1 MSSIARTF
9 GHTNRDHCAAD
20 AENVSPGA
28 ANTKPAA
35 DETGTRS
42 GRSSRAAQG
51 GFIEGLKHLSRA
63 SVAKAASKG
72 SDWLRGPSLD
82 LRDRDANAVMQSA
95 PRSAN
100 FLAKVKTVRLPEGM
114 TSVPPWMKNLPKLEN
129 LDARG
134 FAGEKMAL
142 RAPKL
147 AKVKV
152 PPTTQVENR
161 TGTNKK
167 TLVKHVIAGQTVGTS
182 TAIGQVY
189 RSTAKAGNSDSLNGE
204 VSFAGRRRE
213 KIWCRHIALREIFDA
228 QIYDAQK
235 AHGAA
240 KTGLALRK
248 FLDAKRPEAQ
258 TAQATASTSPT
269 LRKLL
274 DAEGPDAP
282 KAQGTTR
289 TGPTLRELLDAERL
303 DEQKARG
310 ATTSGL
316 APRADVR
323 HSLMGTRSRMKKHID
338 ETIETRYVEIKQ
350 CSTHN
355 YLLSHD
361 RWGEFISQKFADMHK
376 PGHVSL
382 MLESGKHVM
391 AMFLSAKPAKGNTS
405 DADSMEYSV
414 RFFDPNSMGE
424 HVRVKEVDHTKF
436 AALGIKDFIPDAETL
451 SYYYGSDRE
460 FRTNGPV
467 TCVAEIPG
475 DAFLKQAHEPLF
487 PPQGN
492 RSVGLYLARED
503 ISHAAV
509 RKHLKSIDM
518 PAYTALVEGAK
529 AQPRDARAA
538 FLRSMLAVFG
548 RFELGDAVAE
558 LERSGDLDSSNARQL
573 LADLEDSAPNLL

>member
-213 KIWCRHIALREIFDA
+213 KIWCRHIALR
-228 QIYDAQK
+228 
-235 AHGAA
+235 
-240 KTGLALRK
+240 K

-323 HSLMGTRSRMKKHID
+323 HSLMGTRSRMNP
-338 ETIETRYVEIKQ
+338 E
-350 CSTHN
+350 
-355 YLLSHD
+355 
-361 RWGEFISQKFADMHK
+361 
-376 PGHVSL
+376 
-382 MLESGKHVM
+382 
-391 AMFLSAKPAKGNTS
+391 
-405 DADSMEYSV
+405 
-414 RFFDPNSMGE
+414 
-424 HVRVKEVDHTKF
+424 
-436 AALGIKDFIPDAETL
+436 
-451 SYYYGSDRE
+451 
-460 FRTNGPV
+460 
-467 TCVAEIPG
+467 
-475 DAFLKQAHEPLF
+475 
-487 PPQGN
+487 
-492 RSVGLYLARED
+492 
-503 ISHAAV
+503 
-509 RKHLKSIDM
+509 
-518 PAYTALVEGAK
+518 
-529 AQPRDARAA
+529 
-538 FLRSMLAVFG
+538 
-548 RFELGDAVAE
+548 
-558 LERSGDLDSSNARQL
+558 
-573 LADLEDSAPNLL
+573 